1 MRQSSAG
8 SLDSIPGSETS
19 SLSDHSRD
27 LSRSEEE
34 SSVSKPSEP
43 SPLRDKQDEIKDI
56 TPPSD
61 DVMPTSGEA
70 ENEEQAEEEKKD
82 EEKDD
87 KVGELEGDEMTQDHQ
102 QTIECKEGKEEQK
115 DDDKGSIEGKE
126 ETMEDEQTTNN
137 DNIESE
143 DTVFDTNDV
152 RDVEESSQE
161 GLVKSSE
168 EHSDEVQDD
177 VKPTDDV
184 AVEDKD
190 VTRDA
195 SSPDRDG
202 GVSEVADTTGF
213 VHETEADTDK
223 YSSKFDDILDKLEE
237 SEDTADENEIV
248 ENEVEEKGSV
258 ENNKLHETITDHEK
272 IETSAKE
279 DESDKITA
287 NGDVT
292 EEKEVEE
299 SKTEVAEEETVDE
312 SKTADN
318 VKEREKDTKDED
330 RNEHSH
336 NSPLKQLT
344 PSKILFLRSGF
355 FIVFKCNIYQLLLFV
370 EGKEPLSN
378 GVADKPS
385 PAKQVT

>member
-43 SPLRDKQDEIKDI
+43 SPLRNKQDEIKDI
-56 TPPSD
+56 TSPSD
-61 DVMPTSGEA
+61 DVIPTSGEA
-70 ENEEQAEEEKKD
+70 EKEEPEEEEKKD

-87 KVGELEGDEMTQDHQ
+87 KVSELEGDVMTQDHPQ
-102 QTIECKEGKEEQK
+102 IVECKEGQK
-115 DDDKGSIEGKE
+115 NDDKGLIEGKE
-126 ETMEDEQTTNN
+126 ETIEDEQTTNN

-152 RDVEESSQE
+152 RDVKESSQE

-177 VKPTDDV
+177 VKSTDDV
-184 AVEDKD
+184 AVEDQD

-202 GVSEVADTTGF
+202 QVSEVADTTGF

-248 ENEVEEKGSV
+248 ENEVEEKESV
-258 ENNKLHETITDHEK
+258 ENNKLHETVTDHEK
-272 IETSAKE
+272 IETTAKE
-279 DESDKITA
+279 NESDKITA

-299 SKTEVAEEETVDE
+299 SKTEVAKEETVDE

-330 RNEHSH
+330 RNEHSN

-344 PSKILFLRSGF
+344 PSKILFLESGF
-355 FIVFKCNIYQLLLFV
+355 LLCLNVIF
-370 EGKEPLSN
+370 
-378 GVADKPS
+378 
-385 PAKQVT
+385 